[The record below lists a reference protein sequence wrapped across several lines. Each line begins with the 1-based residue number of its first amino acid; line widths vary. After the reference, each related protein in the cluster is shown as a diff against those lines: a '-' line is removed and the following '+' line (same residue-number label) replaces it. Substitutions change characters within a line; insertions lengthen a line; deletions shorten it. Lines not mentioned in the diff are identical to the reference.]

1 MASRDASTNKT
12 LACEETTPLIR
23 HDSQSQ
29 ASTSP
34 FYQWRW
40 RRYPWQFSVFLMAL
54 FLVFIEAGSNGATIP
69 LRRLYESR
77 VCARHY
83 LIHDPSAILPDGS
96 VPERL
101 CKIDAVQDEL
111 VMITSLQTFWDCIPS
126 ILLTVPYGMMVSHAR
141 IVHNPH

>member
-1 MASRDASTNKT
+1 
-12 LACEETTPLIR
+12 
-23 HDSQSQ
+23 
-29 ASTSP
+29 
-34 FYQWRW
+34 
-40 RRYPWQFSVFLMAL
+40 MAL